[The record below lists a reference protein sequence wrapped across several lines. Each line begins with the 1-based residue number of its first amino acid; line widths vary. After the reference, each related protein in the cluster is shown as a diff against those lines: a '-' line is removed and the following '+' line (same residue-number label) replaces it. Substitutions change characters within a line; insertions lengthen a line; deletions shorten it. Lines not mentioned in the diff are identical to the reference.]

1 MNCLPA
7 VSWWAWGDQMAKRRR
22 KTQAVYEFKPD
33 PKSTNF
39 LKRLYMTHQ
48 QRMTLLKWGT
58 YFMTGV
64 LFLVIQ
70 DVIMS
75 EMRFSGA
82 TTDLPVAFILL
93 VGLYEGLEN
102 GSVFTLSAALFYWF
116 SGSAP
121 TPITIALLCVINV
134 FVGLFRQMYW
144 HRSFGSIALC
154 AAISIMA
161 YEMLLF
167 AVGLLMDLT
176 ILPRVSVFALTG
188 AFTCIT
194 MLPMYPLVR
203 AISKIGG
210 ESWKE

>member
-1 MNCLPA
+1 
-7 VSWWAWGDQMAKRRR
+7 MAKRRR
-22 KTQAVYEFKPD
+22 RIQPSYEFKPD
-33 PKSTNF
+33 PKGTNF

-48 QRMTLLKWGT
+48 QRMILLKWGV

-75 EMRFSGA
+75 NIRIFGA
-82 TTDLPVAFILL
+82 TTDLPIAFILL
-93 VGLYEGLEN
+93 VGIYEGLEN
-102 GSVFTLSAALFYWF
+102 GSVFALAASLFYWF

-121 TPITIALLCVINV
+121 APITVALLCVLAV
-134 FVGLFRQMYW
+134 FAGLFRQMYW

-154 AAISIMA
+154 TGIAIMI
-161 YEMLLF
+161 YEMALF
-167 AVGLLMDLT
+167 AIGLFTGLT
-176 ILPRVSVFALTG
+176 ILPRVSIFALTG

-203 AISKIGG
+203 VISKIGG
-210 ESWKE
+210 VSWKE

>member
-1 MNCLPA
+1 
-7 VSWWAWGDQMAKRRR
+7 MATQRRKKRR
-22 KTQAVYEFKPD
+22 QSAYEFKPD
-33 PKSTNF
+33 PKGTNF
-39 LKRLYMTHQ
+39 LKRLYMTRQ

-58 YFMTGV
+58 YVMTGV
-64 LFLVIQ
+64 LLLVIQ

-75 EMRFSGA
+75 EMRISGA

-102 GSVFTLSAALFYWF
+102 GSVFTLAAALFYWF

-121 TPITIALLCVINV
+121 TPVCVGILCVLNI
-134 FVGLFRQMYW
+134 FIGLFRQMYW
-144 HRSFGSIALC
+144 NRSFGSLSLC
-154 AAISIMA
+154 ACISIML

-167 AVGLLMDLT
+167 ALGLFQGLT
-176 ILPRVSVFALTG
+176 IMDRVGVFALTG

-203 AISKIGG
+203 VISKIGG
-210 ESWKE
+210 ESWRE

>member
-1 MNCLPA
+1 MI
-7 VSWWAWGDQMAKRRR
+7 GMATRRRKRRR
-22 KTQAVYEFKPD
+22 QSAYEFKPD
-33 PKSTNF
+33 PKGTNF
-39 LKRLYMTHQ
+39 LKRLYMTRL

-58 YFMTGV
+58 YIMTGV
-64 LFLVIQ
+64 ALLVIQ

-75 EMRFSGA
+75 GMRISGA

-102 GSVFTLSAALFYWF
+102 GSVFTLVASLIYWF

-121 TPITIALLCVINV
+121 TPVCVGLLCVLNI
-134 FVGLFRQMYW
+134 FIGLFRQMYW
-144 HRSFGSIALC
+144 NRSFGSLTLC
-154 AAISIMA
+154 AGISIML

-167 AVGLLMDLT
+167 ALGLFQGLT
-176 ILPRVSVFALTG
+176 IMDRVGVFALTG

-203 AISKIGG
+203 VISKIGG
-210 ESWKE
+210 ESWRE

>member
-1 MNCLPA
+1 MI
-7 VSWWAWGDQMAKRRR
+7 GMATRRR
-22 KTQAVYEFKPD
+22 KRRKQLAYEFKPD
-33 PKSTNF
+33 PKGTNF
-39 LKRLYMTHQ
+39 LKRLYMTRL

-58 YFMTGV
+58 YIMTGV
-64 LFLVIQ
+64 ALLVIQ

-75 EMRFSGA
+75 GMRISGA

-102 GSVFTLSAALFYWF
+102 GSVFTLVASLIYWF

-121 TPITIALLCVINV
+121 TPVCVGLLCVLNI
-134 FVGLFRQMYW
+134 FIGLFRQMYW
-144 HRSFGSIALC
+144 NRSFGSLTLC
-154 AAISIMA
+154 AGISIML

-167 AVGLLMDLT
+167 ALGLFQGLT
-176 ILPRVSVFALTG
+176 IMDRVGVFALTG

-203 AISKIGG
+203 VISKIGG
-210 ESWKE
+210 ESWRE

>member
-1 MNCLPA
+1 MI
-7 VSWWAWGDQMAKRRR
+7 GMATRRR
-22 KTQAVYEFKPD
+22 KRRIQSAYEFKPD
-33 PKSTNF
+33 PKGTNF
-39 LKRLYMTHQ
+39 LKRLYMTRL

-58 YFMTGV
+58 YIMTGV
-64 LFLVIQ
+64 ALLVIQ

-75 EMRFSGA
+75 GMRISGA

-102 GSVFTLSAALFYWF
+102 GSVFTLVASLIYWF

-121 TPITIALLCVINV
+121 TPVCVGLLCVLNI
-134 FVGLFRQMYW
+134 FIGLFRQMYW
-144 HRSFGSIALC
+144 NRSFGSLTLC
-154 AAISIMA
+154 AGISIML

-167 AVGLLMDLT
+167 ALGLFQGLT
-176 ILPRVSVFALTG
+176 IMDRVGVFALTG

-203 AISKIGG
+203 VISKIGG
-210 ESWKE
+210 ESWRE